1 MFDVGASELL
11 LIAVVAVVVIGPKDM
26 PLALRTAGRWIG
38 KVRKMSA
45 HFRAGIDTMVREAE
59 LEEMEKKWKEQNAAI
74 MRDHPQGTPTEMEP
88 TGAWPPKPAQ
98 GAEAK
103 AAETP
108 KTPEHAAQKASD
120 APTKA

>member
-1 MFDVGASELL
+1 MDVTSSFDAE
-11 LIAVVAVVVIGPKDM
+11 VARLRQDM

-88 TGAWPPKPAQ
+88 TGAWPPKPPV

-108 KTPEHAAQKASD
+108 QTPAQPAQSPPEAPAKA
-120 APTKA
+120 